1 MASSGFAP
9 QLLINE
15 SELNEILRIIK
26 SAKSTKVKIVGK
38 LFGLWRNSLIQ
49 PVVQLVTGPGKSA
62 MTSKEMFR
70 PDSGYHEQIKHYM
83 QYEHGL
89 LHIGLW
95 LSGSTD
101 RYPKLNHASREF
113 SLASPLL
120 PQDGRYVVLMF
131 VDYSGKSL
139 EIEYHIIDRHQLH
152 LSHVVDLK
160 AKDILPGA
168 SSFRE
173 LEQVL
178 DCVNHGSKFQ
188 TGKNRQ
194 TRHFTINMLQTKHP
208 QLDHHRP
215 RTNTAPATLMTT
227 SKPTEQWYEC
237 DGGETLLR
245 HLMDGFGS
253 HDVHVNMSRD
263 SKTRDLTLEVNGSV
277 CLSFPYNFP
286 TGQMSVTWLNDTT
299 AFTRNPDQICQTIVQ
314 RVSNVISYETALS
327 FSRTTEV

>member
-101 RYPKLNHASREF
+101 RYPKH
-113 SLASPLL
+113 
-120 PQDGRYVVLMF
+120 
-131 VDYSGKSL
+131 
-139 EIEYHIIDRHQLH
+139 
-152 LSHVVDLK
+152 
-160 AKDILPGA
+160 ILPGA